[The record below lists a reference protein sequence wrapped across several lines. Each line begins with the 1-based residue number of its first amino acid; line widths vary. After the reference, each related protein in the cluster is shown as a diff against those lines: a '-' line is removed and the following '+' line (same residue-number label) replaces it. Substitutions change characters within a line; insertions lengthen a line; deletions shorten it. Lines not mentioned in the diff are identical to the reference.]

1 MGFVAVWLLWI
12 WGVQGVPDNFI
23 VVLSVERHLVLTQV
37 NFGTECSPR
46 NDKPWHLDGRYLRA
60 VLRGGLQIALVKC
73 FISREKLCCA
83 VEGWLVGDGILVE
96 ESLRCVTAKVF
107 PEVDQVW
114 PPRHHCHLTF
124 SQSDLNGCKGHFW
137 PFKPVTD
144 QCETRD
150 KQQQC
155 RVVLQILLLGL
166 IKMKSKWRRYL
177 KSSEVSCT
185 FANNWYAIFMTSFE
199 SASPRN
205 QPKYIGRICL
215 NFWYSLTLFSRT
227 SDETPC
233 LFFLASILSK

>member
-37 NFGTECSPR
+37 NFGTECPPR

-107 PEVDQVW
+107 PEA
-114 PPRHHCHLTF
+114 
-124 SQSDLNGCKGHFW
+124 
-137 PFKPVTD
+137 
-144 QCETRD
+144 
-150 KQQQC
+150 
-155 RVVLQILLLGL
+155 
-166 IKMKSKWRRYL
+166 RYATKAPLSPDFFTIWL
-177 KSSEVSCT
+177 KRFLRS
-185 FANNWYAIFMTSFE
+185 
-199 SASPRN
+199 
-205 QPKYIGRICL
+205 
-215 NFWYSLTLFSRT
+215 
-227 SDETPC
+227 
-233 LFFLASILSK
+233 FLAFQACHWSVWNKGQATAVSSCFADLVAWFN